1 MEKILEN
8 TINRYNMIY
17 FIIISAIL
25 IAGCSSL
32 EKKKTPPPSVS
43 TNQVIESLTE
53 TKEELVQAGESNTKV
68 ANSIN
73 KALSLA
79 EKLDALL
86 EQIEK
91 EQSATQNKSVIKPIQ

>member
-32 EKKKTPPPSVS
+32 EKKKVPPPSVS

-73 KALSLA
+73 KALTLA